1 MREKLIRVVAILL
14 MFSSCVYNSQEP
26 LPLPK
31 SGSSTQDTV
40 VTTSITYTNF
50 VKKLMDDNCA
60 ACHSASGIGISP
72 FLTNYNEVKQQ
83 GLNGRIKARV
93 IDENPTR
100 MPIAASLSQPVK
112 DTLQMWLN
120 GGMPE

>member
-1 MREKLIRVVAILL
+1 MKKIIFVGIVI
-14 MFSSCVYNSQEP
+14 SSCVYNKQEP

-31 SGSSTQDTV
+31 IEESTNDSIEV
-40 VTTSITYTNF
+40 VSITYTNY
-50 VKKLMDDNCA
+50 VKKVMDDNCA
-60 ACHSASGIGISP
+60 ACHSASGVGISP

-83 GLNGRIKARV
+83 GLNGRIKARA

-100 MPIAASLSQPVK
+100 MPIAASLSKPIK